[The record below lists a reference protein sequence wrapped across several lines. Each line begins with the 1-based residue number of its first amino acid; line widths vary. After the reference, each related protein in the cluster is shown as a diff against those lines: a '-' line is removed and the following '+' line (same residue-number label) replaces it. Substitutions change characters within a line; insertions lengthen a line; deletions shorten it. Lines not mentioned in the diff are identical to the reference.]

1 MKKSKFHSHSRLP
14 SDNLMTWI
22 VRLGSIRHHKIIGQ
36 MTGQM
41 TWRTTGRMTGRITR
55 MDSWMDNWA
64 DNRVDNWADNRAD
77 NWVDNWAD
85 KQMQKEIYIFIKNC
99 FFFIK
104 KDIKEN
110 EPR

>member
-1 MKKSKFHSHSRLP
+1 MP

-41 TWRTTGRMTGRITR
+41 TWRTTGQMTGRITR

-77 NWVDNWAD
+77 NWGITGWIIGQIS
-85 KQMQKEIYIFIKNC
+85 KCKR
-99 FFFIK
+99 
-104 KDIKEN
+104 KDISL
-110 EPR
+110 